1 MTRQPR
7 FQLGKEPIYRLGK
20 IGHATDALLRVLG
33 LSDFGDGTST
43 ASRRIGGEPQMA
55 LIRIRIPVG
64 RGRID

>member
-1 MTRQPR
+1 MTRQSR

-33 LSDFGDGTST
+33 LSDFGDGRS
-43 ASRRIGGEPQMA
+43 SRRIGGEPQMA
-55 LIRIRIPVG
+55 LMRIRIPVG